1 MIKYTK
7 ELKSKLFRKLNDYPN
22 AFTSKDDGWYNGIIN
37 FLNNIWDL
45 KGIPRVSE
53 DDRWNN
59 AYDDAVQHL
68 VNNPE
73 DWTFEQTFIDYFK
86 LLEKDED
93 YTKFLETVVHP
104 DFRNDLQE
112 IEFYVSV
119 INSELSSI
127 NYTLAVSDYEGDLP
141 IYILRENKKN
151 DKINV
156 LENSI
161 PFIVGSHSH
170 INEYPYFY
178 LKTND
183 WDDYGSETTFRLFYY
198 INSQEV
204 EKIGDVKIT
213 NGESDKTREVIEKQF
228 TTLDDSFC
236 SLGQEQ
242 EYYENLQRIF
252 SSRLTSVLF
261 ALKDAAYFVEINDK
275 FSSNHIYRDS
285 LTRGDEAEQLSR
297 NIKLILEGRSL
308 ENKYNFTYTFT
319 PNYASTPVDI
329 NLEFNDTLD
338 FSDRIFA
345 IIGKNGAGKTQLI
358 TNLPIDISESKA
370 DAFKPQKPI
379 FSKIIAVSYS
389 VFDSFKKPN
398 EKIDFNYVF
407 CGLLNDDKTLP
418 SKIEKNQK
426 LIEACKKITY
436 HKRIEKW
443 QDVLSKFID
452 NDVLDDAFIIN
463 EFLFG
468 YGNDEGIE
476 VNEANLIQIVD
487 KLSSGQSIMLEIMTK
502 IIANIRYDSLILFDE
517 PETHLHPNA
526 ISQLISSIYE
536 LVESFDSY
544 CLITTHSPIII
555 QNIFGKN
562 VYVMEKDNN
571 TPIIRKIGV
580 ESFGENLTVLTED
593 VFSNSEINKQYKVI
607 LDKMIERYY
616 NYETILEKL
625 ENDNLPLSLNAKIYI
640 KSKLI

>member
-1 MIKYTK
+1 MIRYTQD
-7 ELKSKLFRKLNDYPN
+7 LKSKIFKVLNNNPN
-22 AFTSKDDGWYNGIIN
+22 AFNAIEDEGYNGIVR

-45 KGIPRVSE
+45 KALPSP
-53 DDRWNN
+53 DDSRWSN

-68 VNNPE
+68 INND
-73 DWTFEQTFIDYFK
+73 DWSFEYAFIERFN
-86 LLEKDED
+86 LLEIDEVF
-93 YTKFLETVVHP
+93 TRFLETVVHP

-112 IEFYVSV
+112 IEFFVAIINVELASV
-119 INSELSSI
+119 
-127 NYTLAVSDYEGDLP
+127 NYTLAVSDYKYDLP
-141 IYILRENKKN
+141 VYTLRESKKN

-161 PFIVGSHSH
+161 PFIVGTHF
-170 INEYPYFY
+170 NEYPYFH

-183 WDDYGSETTFRLFYY
+183 WDDYGCETTFKLLYFKG
-198 INSQEV
+198 V
-204 EKIGDVKIT
+204 GDFEKIGDVKIT
-213 NGESDKTREVIEKQF
+213 NGESVKTRDVIDEKF
-228 TTLDDSFC
+228 TALNDSFC
-236 SLGQEQ
+236 SLGQEL

-252 SSRLTSVLF
+252 RSRLTSVLF
-261 ALKDAAYFVEINDK
+261 ALKDAAYFVDINDK
-275 FSSNHIYRDS
+275 FSSNAIYRDS
-285 LTRGDEAEQLSR
+285 LTRGDYAEQLSR
-297 NIKLILEGRSL
+297 NIKLILQGISPSNRYS
-308 ENKYNFTYTFT
+308 FTYTFT
-319 PNYASTPVDI
+319 PNYASTPVEID
-329 NLEFNDTLD
+329 LGFNDTLE

-358 TNLPIDISESKA
+358 TSLPLDISESKVN
-370 DAFKPQKPI
+370 AFKPHKPI

-389 VFDSFKKPN
+389 VFDSFQKPN
-398 EKIDFNYVF
+398 ENIDFNYVF

-418 SKIEKNQK
+418 SKTDKNQK
-426 LIEACKKITY
+426 LIEDCDKIIY
-436 HKRIEKW
+436 HKRVEKW
-443 QDVLSKFID
+443 KDVLSKFID
-452 NDVLDDAFIIN
+452 EDVLEDAFIIN
-463 EFLFG
+463 EFVYG
-468 YGNDEGIE
+468 YGDDEGIE
-476 VNEANLIQIVD
+476 ININNLIQIVD
-487 KLSSGQSIMLEIMTK
+487 RLSSGQSIMLEIMTK

-571 TPIIRKIGV
+571 SPILRKIGI

-607 LDKMIERYY
+607 LDKIIEKYY

-640 KSKLI
+640 KSKLL